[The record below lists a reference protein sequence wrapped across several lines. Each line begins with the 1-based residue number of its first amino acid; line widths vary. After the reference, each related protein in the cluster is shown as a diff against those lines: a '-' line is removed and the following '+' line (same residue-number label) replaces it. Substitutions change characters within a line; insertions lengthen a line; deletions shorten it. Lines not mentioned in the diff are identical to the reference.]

1 MNAAYCYL
9 AIAICSEVIATVSMK
24 AIKGWST
31 PIPLLLVIVGYGI
44 AFWMLTLVVRT
55 VPVGVAYAVWAG
67 MGIVMVSIAA
77 LFIYGQK
84 LDIPAMLGMGLIVL
98 GVVVIQ
104 LFSKTAG
111 HCPPLNSLY
120 TAPLVL
126 NIEVADAI
134 RYFHRRSDCRRRGCR
149 PLAQCAPAP
158 PGVFHGTGGK
168 RDPGWRAKR

>member
-1 MNAAYCYL
+1 MTAAYYYL
-9 AIAICSEVIATVSMK
+9 AIAICSEVIATGSMK

-31 PIPLLLVIVGYGI
+31 PIPLLLVIVGYGV

-84 LDIPAMLGMGLIVL
+84 LDLPAMLGMGLIVL

-111 HCPPLNSLY
+111 H
-120 TAPLVL
+120 
-126 NIEVADAI
+126 
-134 RYFHRRSDCRRRGCR
+134 
-149 PLAQCAPAP
+149 
-158 PGVFHGTGGK
+158 
-168 RDPGWRAKR
+168 

>member
-1 MNAAYCYL
+1 MATLSSTPHTEDTSMNIAYVYL

-24 AIKGWST
+24 AVKGLST
-31 PIPLLLVIVGYGI
+31 PIPLLLMIVGYGV

-67 MGIVMVSIAA
+67 LGIVMVSVAA

-84 LDIPAMLGMGLIVL
+84 LDVPAMLGMGLIVL

-111 HCPPLNSLY
+111 H
-120 TAPLVL
+120 
-126 NIEVADAI
+126 
-134 RYFHRRSDCRRRGCR
+134 
-149 PLAQCAPAP
+149 
-158 PGVFHGTGGK
+158 
-168 RDPGWRAKR
+168 

>member
-1 MNAAYCYL
+1 MNAAYLYL
-9 AIAICSEVIATVSMK
+9 ASAMCSEVVATVSMK
-24 AIKGWST
+24 AVKGWST
-31 PIPLLLVIVGYGI
+31 PLPLALVIIGYSI

-84 LDIPAMLGMGLIVL
+84 LDVPAMLGMGLIVL

-111 HCPPLNSLY
+111 H
-120 TAPLVL
+120 
-126 NIEVADAI
+126 
-134 RYFHRRSDCRRRGCR
+134 
-149 PLAQCAPAP
+149 
-158 PGVFHGTGGK
+158 
-168 RDPGWRAKR
+168 